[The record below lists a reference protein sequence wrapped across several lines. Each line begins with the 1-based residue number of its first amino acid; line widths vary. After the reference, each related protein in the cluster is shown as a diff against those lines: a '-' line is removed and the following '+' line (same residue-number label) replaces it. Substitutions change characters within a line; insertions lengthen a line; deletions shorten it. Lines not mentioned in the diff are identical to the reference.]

1 MGKELYNYVLYIH
14 VTMCCMC
21 RQLFDLILDYLVC
34 TKNIITN
41 FNNIRTILKIII
53 NIVPKLSLLLNYV
66 FSTLL
71 LRFTI
76 TYLRFTVDF

>member
-1 MGKELYNYVLYIH
+1 
-14 VTMCCMC
+14 MC